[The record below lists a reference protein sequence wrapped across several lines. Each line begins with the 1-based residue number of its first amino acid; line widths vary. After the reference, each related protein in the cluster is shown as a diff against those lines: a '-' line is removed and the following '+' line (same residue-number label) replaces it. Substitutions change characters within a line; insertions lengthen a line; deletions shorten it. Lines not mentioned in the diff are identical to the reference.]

1 MASIAARSSAVPPH
15 SNPEC
20 RMRGAVAVA
29 CALLPMT
36 LFGARPATAQE
47 PQRVIRELRF
57 EGNRAIPDEV
67 IATAIVTT
75 SSSFFA
81 RNFLV
86 RWLGLGEKRYFDE
99 QEVRRD
105 VVRIE
110 VLSRRSG
117 YPQAQIDTAVVRD
130 PLNVFITF
138 RITEGPPI
146 RVVKLSTNG
155 LDSLTDD
162 LRRQVL

>member
-1 MASIAARSSAVPPH
+1 M
-15 SNPEC
+15 
-20 RMRGAVAVA
+20 
-29 CALLPMT
+29 
-36 LFGARPATAQE
+36 
-47 PQRVIRELRF
+47 IRELRF

-75 SSSFFA
+75 QSSFFA
-81 RNFLV
+81 RKFLV

-99 QEVRRD
+99 QEFRRD

-110 VLSRRSG
+110 VLYRRSG

-146 RVVKLSTNG
+146 RVVRLSANG
-155 LDSLTDD
+155 LDSLTDE
-162 LRRQVL
+162 LRRQVLRDLPLQQDDPFNRYLMQANSDTVLRRLKDHGYPDARVFTSF